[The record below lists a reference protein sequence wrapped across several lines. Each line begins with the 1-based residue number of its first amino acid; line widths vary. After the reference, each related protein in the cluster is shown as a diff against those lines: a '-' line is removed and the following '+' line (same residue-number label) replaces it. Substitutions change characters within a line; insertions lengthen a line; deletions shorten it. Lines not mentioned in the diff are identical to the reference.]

1 MKLTIDFESRS
12 RCDIRA
18 CGPWVYAEHPS
29 TEILCLA
36 VKQGRDTARILP
48 ATFDMAQAAKFQRLP
63 VFEGRISSVVDDAD
77 IIEAHNA
84 EFETAMWHHICHRR
98 WGWPDLPLEK
108 MRCSAAKAATCALP
122 RDLDGACRALG
133 LPVQKDRAGHALMLK
148 MCKPRKPTKNNPAE
162 WVGDAESLIRLFRY
176 CLQDVEAEHALSEAL
191 PDLSEME
198 LAVWRLDQKIN
209 RRGVY
214 VDMPAVDGMI
224 AMTGEWQ
231 EMLLAEF
238 SELTGGVVDSP
249 RQVAALRAH
258 LSDSGVEMDGMTKA
272 DVQDALA
279 GQLDPKARRLL
290 EIRQSLAKSSV
301 SKYAA
306 LRHGVNSDSR
316 ARGLLMYHAASTGR
330 WGGKRFQPQNLPRE
344 CVSDADLLFDVV
356 TR

>member
-36 VKQGRDTARILP
+36 AKVDNDPPGIYVTEDFGLFSRSILQYVS
-48 ATFDMAQAAKFQRLP
+48 DD
-63 VFEGRISSVVDDAD
+63 IVDLIEKVD

-133 LPVQKDRAGHALMLK
+133 LPVQKDRAGHALMMK
-148 MCKPRKPTKNNPAE
+148 MCKPRKPTKNNPNE
-162 WVGDAESLIRLFRY
+162 WVEDAESLIRLFRY

-191 PDLSEME
+191 PDLSEQE

-224 AMTGEWQ
+224 AMTEEWKAMLIDEIIALSDGVVTSGSQ
-231 EMLLAEF
+231 IARILDVLGQEGMDAEDLTKGTVLEMLA
-238 SELTGGVVDSP
+238 GD
-249 RQVAALRAH
+249 
-258 LSDSGVEMDGMTKA
+258 LS
-272 DVQDALA
+272 
-279 GQLDPKARRLL
+279 PKARRML
-290 EIRQSLAKSSV
+290 EIRQSLGKSSV
-301 SKYAA
+301 SKYRA
-306 LRHGVNSDSR
+306 LRSSVNSDSR

-344 CVSDADLLFDVV
+344 CVADVDLLFDVV
-356 TR
+356 TRK